1 MLSLFTV
8 TFLSSYS
15 VRAAGPSQLS
25 PYSKGMSE
33 LIDQINFSNVL
44 EHVRFFSSLGSR
56 VTGYEGFYRAAEYI
70 KRYWSETLNLTV
82 IGERFRIASPIV
94 KKYSLRVEIPEAG
107 IVEAEAY
114 PLWPNHVN
122 PSPYKSPEAGDRLV
136 YVEGDGLPENF
147 DGVNVNGSFV
157 LMNFNSRW
165 YWKNAA
171 IFGAKGVIF
180 LEPEDTISTQ
190 AVQKVFNIPI
200 NFPRLYVA
208 GEIASLLREKL
219 KEHGELRVWIDSLMV
234 WENREVENIVA
245 VIDGVNPDLKGEVAI
260 VGAYYDSWSIVPQI
274 SPGATDSMGISFL
287 LELARLLKLNPP
299 ERTVWLVAFAGH
311 YQALAGARE
320 FIENHFNELRGKIKL
335 MISLDLAS
343 DSDIVAAYAAGV
355 MYGYSRPRDLI
366 VNYDGWMREI
376 FSWLDEFEN
385 VMGEEA
391 HFIDGVRWIRPSWI
405 SNSPPFEPFLKYFE
419 AEVFTEACY
428 GGGLGFVTTNSF
440 RKYQYTPLD
449 IYERIRPENLRR
461 QVTLLWPL
469 IYRSVNMRSTP
480 TLYPR
485 RFGAIDHGIVTVTLQ
500 LGVYNKTINMF
511 NDYANENAVIFV
523 SVGPTMGTTTSIVAV
538 GLQPAAY
545 VGVSQ
550 SVIVQGT
557 SVGLFAAP
565 PAVSA
570 GGASSASLSTPL
582 GFSVVLKPDENGQ
595 VTLKGI
601 KPLTGIDAQ
610 GYVLDPETGRILCA
624 TDTGPFGTGIFR
636 LGGLFGAP
644 GSAAAPTLT
653 PGMGGMGYLME
664 AGAWA
669 RAFNVQVAHGH
680 RYIPLFNTSSIALIG
695 FFFDPLS
702 LTGPQGLS
710 VEVLN
715 FVSHSYFVW
724 RDVLTAWPEAMVFM
738 EPGVPAE
745 IIVRSQ
751 GRIIAVLNN
760 ATESKL
766 EGQGYRLSRG
776 ETLVVTVFD
785 AIKNMFYLTNY
796 RCGFL
801 ESRMSVN
808 PKMLLYLDLM
818 RKYMAL
824 AEEAAKNGFR
834 GKFYSYSITAWQY
847 SLSAYEASLNLLFDV
862 VQTASF
868 FFFICVAF
876 VILASRFT
884 GRRFTGIKQM
894 LVILILFAAAN
905 FALGLVHPGYTISSN
920 IWMLLNGLS
929 VILFIILLVYVV
941 VSELNTAMASLSVS
955 ILGFHRS
962 DIERGSVIV
971 SALSMGMENLKKRPI
986 RTVLSLS
993 TIIITISAMTLFTT
1007 MGIMVYSYEKPTGT
1021 ATYTG
1026 FLIKRPPQQL
1036 YTPISEVYL
1045 LTVPGMVSELTNF
1058 TPMPRAWIYP
1068 AGQNLFL
1075 SWGGES
1081 GIRGIMAVSI
1091 EEAQMLEYAIK
1102 PGNGI
1107 TFIPGI
1113 KRAVLITEA
1122 LQERLSRVMGEDI
1135 IPGKT
1140 KISLYGIEM
1149 TVLGVLDKEI
1159 ATEIMSKDLDQ
1170 LSMVMPDQMATGMTG
1185 VYSPLDLDAIIIV
1198 PYEFALEYL
1207 NAQPNAIRLNAG
1219 SSILDLRALRNKA
1232 FEIVLTLPF
1241 DISYGTKDSGAGGI
1255 TKRDIYS
1262 LGGLENLAVPL
1273 ALSSLTILSMML
1285 SAVYERRREIA
1296 TLSTIG
1302 LSPSH
1307 IGTIFLM
1314 ESIALAFLG
1323 SFLGYIIG
1331 AGATSILWNLKMFP
1345 PSLVPN
1351 ISSGVIIVVMGI
1363 MMLSTILSSIYPMTK
1378 ASSLATPSLLRR
1390 WRIGSKPVGDYWSI
1404 DLPFN
1409 ATHEEAKG
1417 VLCFISEFFE
1427 ASAAE
1432 RTGLFMLLG
1441 STGLFS
1447 KDNTH
1452 ILSAQLQLSPFDAGI
1467 IQNLQLVAKPLSA
1480 DMYGFE
1486 IVIKRL
1492 HGLESLWITANKSL
1506 VGEIRKQFLIWR
1518 VLSPREKASYIK
1530 RAEERW
1536 MK

>member
-1 MLSLFTV
+1 
-8 TFLSSYS
+8 
-15 VRAAGPSQLS
+15 
-25 PYSKGMSE
+25 
-33 LIDQINFSNVL
+33 
-44 EHVRFFSSLGSR
+44 
-56 VTGYEGFYRAAEYI
+56 
-70 KRYWSETLNLTV
+70 
-82 IGERFRIASPIV
+82 
-94 KKYSLRVEIPEAG
+94 
-107 IVEAEAY
+107 
-114 PLWPNHVN
+114 
-122 PSPYKSPEAGDRLV
+122 
-136 YVEGDGLPENF
+136 
-147 DGVNVNGSFV
+147 
-157 LMNFNSRW
+157 
-165 YWKNAA
+165 
-171 IFGAKGVIF
+171 
-180 LEPEDTISTQ
+180 
-190 AVQKVFNIPI
+190 
-200 NFPRLYVA
+200 
-208 GEIASLLREKL
+208 
-219 KEHGELRVWIDSLMV
+219 
-234 WENREVENIVA
+234 
-245 VIDGVNPDLKGEVAI
+245 
-260 VGAYYDSWSIVPQI
+260 
-274 SPGATDSMGISFL
+274 
-287 LELARLLKLNPP
+287 
-299 ERTVWLVAFAGH
+299 
-311 YQALAGARE
+311 
-320 FIENHFNELRGKIKL
+320 
-335 MISLDLAS
+335 
-343 DSDIVAAYAAGV
+343 
-355 MYGYSRPRDLI
+355 
-366 VNYDGWMREI
+366 
-376 FSWLDEFEN
+376 
-385 VMGEEA
+385 
-391 HFIDGVRWIRPSWI
+391 
-405 SNSPPFEPFLKYFE
+405 
-419 AEVFTEACY
+419 
-428 GGGLGFVTTNSF
+428 
-440 RKYQYTPLD
+440 
-449 IYERIRPENLRR
+449 
-461 QVTLLWPL
+461 
-469 IYRSVNMRSTP
+469 
-480 TLYPR
+480 
-485 RFGAIDHGIVTVTLQ
+485 
-500 LGVYNKTINMF
+500 
-511 NDYANENAVIFV
+511 
-523 SVGPTMGTTTSIVAV
+523 
-538 GLQPAAY
+538 
-545 VGVSQ
+545 
-550 SVIVQGT
+550 
-557 SVGLFAAP
+557 
-565 PAVSA
+565 
-570 GGASSASLSTPL
+570 
-582 GFSVVLKPDENGQ
+582 
-595 VTLKGI
+595 
-601 KPLTGIDAQ
+601 
-610 GYVLDPETGRILCA
+610 
-624 TDTGPFGTGIFR
+624 
-636 LGGLFGAP
+636 
-644 GSAAAPTLT
+644 
-653 PGMGGMGYLME
+653 
-664 AGAWA
+664 
-669 RAFNVQVAHGH
+669 
-680 RYIPLFNTSSIALIG
+680 
-695 FFFDPLS
+695 
-702 LTGPQGLS
+702 
-710 VEVLN
+710 
-715 FVSHSYFVW
+715 
-724 RDVLTAWPEAMVFM
+724 
-738 EPGVPAE
+738 
-745 IIVRSQ
+745 
-751 GRIIAVLNN
+751 
-760 ATESKL
+760 
-766 EGQGYRLSRG
+766 
-776 ETLVVTVFD
+776 
-785 AIKNMFYLTNY
+785 
-796 RCGFL
+796 
-801 ESRMSVN
+801 
-808 PKMLLYLDLM
+808 
-818 RKYMAL
+818 
-824 AEEAAKNGFR
+824 
-834 GKFYSYSITAWQY
+834 
-847 SLSAYEASLNLLFDV
+847 
-862 VQTASF
+862 
-868 FFFICVAF
+868 
-876 VILASRFT
+876 
-884 GRRFTGIKQM
+884 QM

-1026 FLIKRPPQQL
+1026 LLIKRPPQQL